1 MTEVPFFG
9 VNYPIE
15 ELIIMADFTYR
26 SFVMLEMDDQV

>member
-9 VNYPIE
+9 VNYTID

-26 SFVMLEMDDQV
+26 SFIMFEMDDQV